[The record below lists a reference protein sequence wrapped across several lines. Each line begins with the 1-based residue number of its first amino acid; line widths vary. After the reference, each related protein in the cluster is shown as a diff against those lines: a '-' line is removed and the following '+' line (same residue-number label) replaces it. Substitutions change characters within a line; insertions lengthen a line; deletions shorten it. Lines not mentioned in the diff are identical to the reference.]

1 MPAGEV
7 RRIGLELPERF
18 KAEKIVG
25 RMIDAFRK
33 VAGV

>member
-7 RRIGLELPERF
+7 RRIGLELRVRF

-33 VAGV
+33 AAGV